1 MNSMPSRT
9 FLILLRIFAWL
20 FILSPSL
27 CQALFVPASKRRQQQ
42 QQQQQQQEQYVK
54 ASFKLLP
61 SITST
66 TTNTAMSLSI
76 LGLSAK
82 KDDDDEIIT
91 TSNNSKSKNNN
102 NNNNNKSSRDFYERE
117 EESSKRVIR
126 NLTAGSNLG
135 NLITTAGVAFLA
147 FGFALNLFGLD
158 YVVKN
163 GQLTIGTVEERQFQ
177 MEMNR
182 VSKPPKN
189 TPPLQSSLQSSFVK
203 RES

>member
-27 CQALFVPASKRRQQQ
+27 CQALFVPASKRRQQQQ

-91 TSNNSKSKNNN
+91 TSNNSKNNN

>member
-27 CQALFVPASKRRQQQ
+27 CQALFVPASKRR

-91 TSNNSKSKNNN
+91 TSNNSKNNN